1 MHGFDILLPTVLL
14 LATGFVVILLA
25 RLMKIS
31 PIVGFIIA
39 GLVLGPYGFGLIQDT
54 PTTRILAELGVVFLL
69 FDIGLHF
76 SMKSAWSLRKDLFG
90 LAPLQ
95 VFLCA
100 VVLGFSTSFVF
111 GISAPLAML
120 CGLALSLSST
130 AVVMQ
135 IIADLKQSESPVG
148 NSAKA
153 ILIFQDIAAIF
164 LLIFADSI
172 GSGIELETAIP
183 LTLGK
188 TILAFFAAIILGQYI
203 LTPLLRAIT
212 RYNDPEMFTVLGLLI
227 VMMTGLAT
235 ASAGLSLTLGA
246 FLAGMVLA
254 ETPFRVLL
262 QSELRPFRSLLMAL
276 FFISIG
282 MIINPFEIAENILTV
297 LALAVLLIATKGAII
312 GALTYILRR
321 PLHRSIQLTFMLA
334 QGSEF
339 ALVVFAMPS
348 VQNALG
354 LELTGQLIAAIAISM
369 LVAPFLGIMGYR
381 WSLRVVGKLDSRI
394 SNDPLDN
401 KSMTQSRP
409 VFIVGMNEVGKTLAR
424 AMNAHK
430 IPYIG
435 VDHDRERFLKA
446 TAAGYIVTYGQSY
459 DLRFWDTLGVR
470 KARAMCM
477 ATPRYEVAK
486 AISPVVQKIYPTL
499 KRYVAVKDSADGV
512 RFATLGLKPFHCH
525 GVPPGLEMA
534 CFLLQEFGIEEERI
548 TAWRDDEQSAFL
560 DTNKAAPTNTEQPK
574 EIKTEAKTGAKTGAK
589 NKKT

>member
-1 MHGFDILLPTVLL
+1 MHGFDILIPTVLL
-14 LATGFVVILLA
+14 LAAGFTVIFLA
-25 RLMKIS
+25 RLLKFS
-31 PIVGFIIA
+31 PIVGFIGA
-39 GLVLGPYGFGLIQDT
+39 GVLLGPHGLNLIQDT
-54 PTTRILAELGVVFLL
+54 PTSELLAELGVVFLL

-76 SMKSAWSLRKDLFG
+76 SMKSAWTLRKDLFG

-95 VFLCA
+95 VFLCSI
-100 VVLGFSTSFVF
+100 VLGFSMSFIF
-111 GISAPLAML
+111 GISTPLAL
-120 CGLALSLSST
+120 LTGLALSLSST

-148 NSAKA
+148 QSAKSV
-153 ILIFQDIAAIF
+153 LIFQDLAAIF

-172 GSGIELETAIP
+172 GSGVTLSTLVP

-188 TILAFFAAIILGQYI
+188 TVLAFFAAIILGQYI
-203 LTPLLRAIT
+203 LTPLLKAIT

-227 VMMTGLAT
+227 VMMTALAT

-254 ETPFRVLL
+254 ETPFRILL

-276 FFISIG
+276 FFVSIG
-282 MIINPFEIAENILTV
+282 MILDPLEIAGDALIII
-297 LALAVLLIATKGAII
+297 ALASLLIATKGVII
-312 GALTYILRR
+312 GALVYILGH
-321 PLHRSIQLTFMLA
+321 PMHRAIQLTFILA

-339 ALVVFAMPS
+339 ALVVFAMDPI
-348 VQNALG
+348 QEALG
-354 LELTGQLIAAIAISM
+354 LDLTGTLVAAIALSM
-369 LVAPFLGIMGYR
+369 LTAPFLGILGYR

-394 SNDPLDN
+394 SNDPADN
-401 KSMTQSRP
+401 KSMAERRP

-424 AMNAHK
+424 AMKAHK

-435 VDHDRERFLKA
+435 VDHDRDRFLKA

-470 KARAMCM
+470 ESRAMCM

-534 CFLLQEFGIEEERI
+534 CFLLKEFGIEESRI
-548 TAWRDDEQSAFL
+548 TAWRDDEHSAFL
-560 DTNKAAPTNTEQPK
+560 DTNKAAPTNAEQPK
-574 EIKTEAKTGAKTGAK
+574 DPKPKPDKAGA
-589 NKKT
+589 